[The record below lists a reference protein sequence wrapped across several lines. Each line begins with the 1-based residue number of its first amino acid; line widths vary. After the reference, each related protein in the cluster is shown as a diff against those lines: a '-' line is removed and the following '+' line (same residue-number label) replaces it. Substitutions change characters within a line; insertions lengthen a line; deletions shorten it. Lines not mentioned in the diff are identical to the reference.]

1 MYELMPSPTRP
12 EARARAKVAPRTGAR
27 PHVCF
32 VAPTTWPVLA
42 RDRAIEVVGGAEV
55 QQSMIARALACRG
68 YRVSMICHD
77 YGQPDGIEVDGITIH
92 NMHKPDGGIPVVRF
106 FHPRFTSLWSA
117 LARADA
123 DVYYQR
129 SAAVWTGF
137 VAAFCRR
144 HGRASIYAGACDVDF
159 VPGQQEIRFA
169 RDRRIFEWG
178 LRRVNRVVVQN
189 AAQAEALR
197 RHFGREGSLIPSC
210 YVPCEDARADRAG
223 YVLWAATMR
232 PSKQAEKLLEIARLL
247 PQHRFVMV
255 GGTDPAARSYCEALL
270 DAARALPNVEVAG
283 FVPYAEVERYFN
295 GARVFLNTSDY
306 EGFPN
311 TFLQSWSRGVPTV
324 AFFDTGS
331 RRAGEPPYDLVG
343 DVGQAARAIDRLM
356 RDDVHWH
363 QASQRSAA
371 HFRES
376 HSMDAVIAMYEREI
390 AALAGS
396 A

>member
-12 EARARAKVAPRTGAR
+12 EARVRADLAAQAR
-27 PHVCF
+27 PRPRVCF

-42 RDRAIEVVGGAEV
+42 GDHAIEVVGGAEV
-55 QQSMIARALACRG
+55 QQSMIAPALARRG
-68 YRVSMICHD
+68 YPVSMICHD
-77 YGQPDGIEVDGITIH
+77 YGQADGVEVDGITIH

-106 FHPRFTSLWSA
+106 LHPRLTSLWSA

-137 VAAFCRR
+137 IAAFCRR
-144 HGRASIYAGACDVDF
+144 HGRASIYAGASDVDF
-159 VPGQQEIRFA
+159 IPGQQEIRFA

-178 LRRVNRVVVQN
+178 LRRVSEVVVQN
-189 AAQAEALR
+189 AAQEEALR
-197 RHFGREGSLIPSC
+197 KHYGRESTLIPSC
-210 YVPCEDARADRAG
+210 YVPCAGAHADRAG
-223 YVLWAATMR
+223 YVLWVATMR
-232 PSKQAEKLLEIARLL
+232 PSKHAERLLEIARLL

-255 GGTDPAARSYCEALL
+255 GGPDPLHRPYYEAVIE
-270 DAARALPNVEVAG
+270 AARALPNVEVAG
-283 FVPYAEVERYFN
+283 FVPYAGIERYFN
-295 GARVFLNTSDY
+295 GARAFLNTSLY

-324 AFFDTGS
+324 GFFDTGS
-331 RRAGEPPYDLVG
+331 RRAGEPPYDLVHN
-343 DVGQAARAIDRLM
+343 VPQAARAVDRLM

-363 QASQRSAA
+363 HVSQRAAA
-371 HFRES
+371 HFREC
-376 HSMDAVIAMYEREI
+376 HSMDAVIAMYERRI
-390 AALAGS
+390 AALAGP

>member
-1 MYELMPSPTRP
+1 MDTGALYELMPSPTRP

-42 RDRAIEVVGGAEV
+42 RYRAIEVVGGAEV
-55 QQSMIARALACRG
+55 QQSMIARALACGG

-144 HGRASIYAGACDVDF
+144 HGRASIYAGACDVD
-159 VPGQQEIRFA
+159 
-169 RDRRIFEWG
+169 
-178 LRRVNRVVVQN
+178 
-189 AAQAEALR
+189 
-197 RHFGREGSLIPSC
+197 
-210 YVPCEDARADRAG
+210 
-223 YVLWAATMR
+223 
-232 PSKQAEKLLEIARLL
+232 
-247 PQHRFVMV
+247 
-255 GGTDPAARSYCEALL
+255 
-270 DAARALPNVEVAG
+270 